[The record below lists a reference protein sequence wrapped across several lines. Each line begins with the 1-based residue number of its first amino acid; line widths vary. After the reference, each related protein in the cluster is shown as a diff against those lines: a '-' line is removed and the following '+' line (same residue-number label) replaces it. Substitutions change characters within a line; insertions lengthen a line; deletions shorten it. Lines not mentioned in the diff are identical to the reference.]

1 MELLGKGYLTSKNRV
16 ECRLLCI
23 LFAGIPIGIKARF
36 CITTDNLSKEAW
48 TKNVQASLFIQ
59 GLLSPLMLQYIHM
72 PA

>member
-1 MELLGKGYLTSKNRV
+1 MHSLRWYS
-16 ECRLLCI
+16 
-23 LFAGIPIGIKARF
+23 FGIKARF

-72 PA
+72 PALFRLRCIFACSLE